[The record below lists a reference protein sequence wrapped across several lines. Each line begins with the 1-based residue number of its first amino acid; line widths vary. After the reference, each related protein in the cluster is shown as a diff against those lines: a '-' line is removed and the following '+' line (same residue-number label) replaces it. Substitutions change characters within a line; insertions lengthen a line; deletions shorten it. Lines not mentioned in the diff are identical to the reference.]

1 MSGAGTIPVHRSP
14 SQKWAC
20 AYYSHPSCTLFGPSR
35 AREGGRT
42 RYKDEDGVC
51 WRNRVSP
58 YDRELA
64 AKLSRIES
72 IEARVARQERR
83 TGIGLLLLSI
93 LAAAALVGVGFCL
106 LLL

>member
-1 MSGAGTIPVHRSP
+1 
-14 SQKWAC
+14 
-20 AYYSHPSCTLFGPSR
+20 
-35 AREGGRT
+35 
-42 RYKDEDGVC
+42 
-51 WRNRVSP
+51 VSP

-106 LLL
+106 LRL